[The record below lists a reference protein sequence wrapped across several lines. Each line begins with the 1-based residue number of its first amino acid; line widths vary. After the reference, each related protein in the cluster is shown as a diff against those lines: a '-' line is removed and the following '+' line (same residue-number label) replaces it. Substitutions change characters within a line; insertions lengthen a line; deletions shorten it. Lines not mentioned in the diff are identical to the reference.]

1 MVSRTSSSKLHSH
14 APLKEP
20 PEKGSATAKA
30 ADKALSKHPQA
41 ARVFLHK
48 RFGTKAL
55 SFTPPN
61 WLQRKLGGHRID
73 ADTRDF
79 FAQLGLDNLLHPDP
93 GVRRAA
99 ACLFAGAR
107 RGQGEFEVTEGLRLA
122 VKKLA
127 NPLDKSFDEYQK
139 QNDPPGNHL
148 GALAFEK
155 AKELSRTTQPTPTPT
170 QEPEPQAMVI
180 TPAKKPDLSEIDGL
194 LAGVGPAPLPFATA
208 SESALKSHYDSL
220 MRGPRTGPFQH
231 EEAVAEFAMQV
242 QHHVKANRQTELHTT
257 GEVSDLIKFIATGS
271 KERWAGGGIKSMN
284 TLGGVT
290 YEGTLK
296 GDLDARIRALHHL
309 LFDTGF
315 LRDLPQ
321 DYAAHYMGLY
331 ADLAKQYKDAVREQ
345 GA

>member
-99 ACLFAGAR
+99 ACLFLGAR
-107 RGQGEFEVTEGLRLA
+107 PGQGEFEVTEGLRLA
-122 VKKLA
+122 IKKLA
-127 NPLDKSFDEYQK
+127 NPQDKSFDEYQA
-139 QNDPPGNHL
+139 QNDPPGIHL

-194 LAGVGPAPLPFATA
+194 LAGVGPAPFAAATPYKL
-208 SESALKSHYDSL
+208 EEHYKRLTRNHDAH
-220 MRGPRTGPFQH
+220 TGPFSDADAVKEFTQQMRQAHDYH
-231 EEAVAEFAMQV
+231 EPRAHGQ
-242 QHHVKANRQTELHTT
+242 
-257 GEVSDLIKFIATGS
+257 VSDLVRFISSGNTEKLSGNRLMPMNQLGDRKF
-271 KERWAGGGIKSMN
+271 
-284 TLGGVT
+284 
-290 YEGTLK
+290 EGPSGRLE
-296 GDLDARIRALHHL
+296 ALHHL
-309 LFDTGF
+309 CFNTSF
-315 LRDLPQ
+315 LRDMKPGQ
-321 DYAAHYMGLY
+321 AAFYMGLY
-331 ADLAKQYKDAVREQ
+331 NELAQQYENAMREQ
-345 GA
+345 SA